1 MSGVDST
8 GSPTG
13 QPQGMRRWLPSLQAR
28 VLLATLAGGLLTLTL
43 AGWLLN
49 SLFTQHVQRQFEL
62 ELGRQLSQLVARLE
76 FDAQGQP
83 VVQTAQLS
91 DPRWVKPYGGLYW
104 QINNAAH
111 TPVLRSRSLWDQTLA
126 LPRDTVAD
134 GNLHAHTLAGP
145 AGQTLRVLEQ
155 SVQPPDDTDA
165 AADVAASPVTTP
177 PDAPAPSGTASGPRW
192 TLAVAA
198 DTQDQAQA
206 VQALRG
212 TLLLALAALLGLL
225 GLAAAAQV
233 WFGLAPLRA
242 MRQSLADLNA
252 GTTDRLGGNLPAEVQ
267 PLVDDFNRALQRL
280 DDGLASARTQA
291 GNLAHAL
298 KTPLAV
304 LRQAADAAA
313 TVHSAAA
320 MPGSTAPGTDPG
332 VPPTPE
338 QALHQ
343 LAAQVQ
349 EQVTRAQQHI
359 DWHLRRARAAAHAG
373 AHQRVSCEL
382 VPVLQGLMRVMDKL
396 HANRALKL
404 GQPATPPATPAE
416 QTPTVAVEAQD
427 LHDMLGNLLDNAC
440 QWARNEVRVGI
451 EADGPTHLCVVV
463 EDDGPGIPAALRT
476 QMLARG
482 ARLDETTPGSG
493 LGLAIVTELA
503 GLYGGALTLAESP
516 LGGLCARL
524 HLPAR

>member
-1 MSGVDST
+1 MSGADST
-8 GSPTG
+8 GSSPTG
-13 QPQGMRRWLPSLQAR
+13 QSQGMRRWLPSLQAR

-155 SVQPPDDTDA
+155 SVQPPDETDA

-198 DTQDQAQA
+198 DMQDQAQA

-304 LRQAADAAA
+304 LRQAADAA
-313 TVHSAAA
+313 VQPGAA
-320 MPGSTAPGTDPG
+320 PPDP
-332 VPPTPE
+332 
-338 QALHQ
+338 ALHQ

-373 AHQRVSCEL
+373 AHQRASCEL

-396 HANRALKL
+396 HAKRALDMAL
-404 GQPATPPATPAE
+404 HTPPDLPA
-416 QTPTVAVEAQD
+416 TVAVEAQD

-451 EADGPTHLCVVV
+451 EADGPAHLCVVV

-476 QMLARG
+476 QMLERG

-524 HLPAR
+524 RLPAR

>member
-13 QPQGMRRWLPSLQAR
+13 HQHQGMRRWLPSLQAR

-155 SVQPPDDTDA
+155 SVQPPDETDS
-165 AADVAASPVTTP
+165 AADVADGSATP
-177 PDAPAPSGTASGPRW
+177 ATAPPADTPRW

-198 DTQDQAQA
+198 DMQDQAQA

-304 LRQAADAAA
+304 LRQAADAAIQPG
-313 TVHSAAA
+313 AA
-320 MPGSTAPGTDPG
+320 PPDP
-332 VPPTPE
+332 
-338 QALHQ
+338 ALHQ

-373 AHQRVSCEL
+373 AHQRASCEL

-396 HANRALKL
+396 HAKRALDMAL
-404 GQPATPPATPAE
+404 HTPPDLPA
-416 QTPTVAVEAQD
+416 TVAVEAQD

-440 QWARNEVRVGI
+440 QWARSEVRVGI
-451 EADGPTHLCVVV
+451 EADGPAHLCVVV

-476 QMLARG
+476 QMLERG

-524 HLPAR
+524 RLPAR

>member
-13 QPQGMRRWLPSLQAR
+13 QPQGMRHWLPSLQAR

-83 VVQTAQLS
+83 VVNAAQLS

-126 LPRDTVAD
+126 LPPDTVAD

-177 PDAPAPSGTASGPRW
+177 PADAPAPSGTASGPRW

-304 LRQAADAAA
+304 LRQAADAA
-313 TVHSAAA
+313 VQPGAA
-320 MPGSTAPGTDPG
+320 PPDP
-332 VPPTPE
+332 
-338 QALHQ
+338 ALHQ

-373 AHQRVSCEL
+373 AHQRASCEL

-396 HANRALKL
+396 HANRALDMAL
-404 GQPATPPATPAE
+404 HTPPDLPA
-416 QTPTVAVEAQD
+416 TVAVEAQD

-440 QWARNEVRVGI
+440 QWARSEVRVGI
-451 EADGPTHLCVVV
+451 EADGPAHLCVVV

-476 QMLARG
+476 QMLERG

-524 HLPAR
+524 RLPAR

>member
-8 GSPTG
+8 GSPTS

-134 GNLHAHTLAGP
+134 GNIHTHTLAGP

-155 SVQPPDDTDA
+155 SVQPPDDADSP
-165 AADVAASPVTTP
+165 ADVAASPVTTP
-177 PDAPAPSGTASGPRW
+177 PDAPAPSGMASGPRW

-198 DTQDQAQA
+198 DMQDQAQA

-280 DDGLASARTQA
+280 DDGLVSARTQA

-304 LRQAADAAA
+304 LRQAADAAVQPGAALPA
-313 TVHSAAA
+313 TGPASD
-320 MPGSTAPGTDPG
+320 MP
-332 VPPTPE
+332 VPPE

-343 LAAQVQ
+343 LAAQVH

-373 AHQRVSCEL
+373 AHQRASCEL
-382 VPVLQGLMRVMDKL
+382 QPVLQGLMRVMDKL
-396 HANRALKL
+396 HASRALDMAL
-404 GQPATPPATPAE
+404 HTAPDLPA
-416 QTPTVAVEAQD
+416 TVAVEAQD

-440 QWARNEVRVGI
+440 QWARSEVRVGI
-451 EADGPTHLCVVV
+451 EADGPAHLCVVV

-476 QMLARG
+476 QMLERG

-524 HLPAR
+524 RLPAR

>member
-1 MSGVDST
+1 M
-8 GSPTG
+8 
-13 QPQGMRRWLPSLQAR
+13 
-28 VLLATLAGGLLTLTL
+28 
-43 AGWLLN
+43 
-49 SLFTQHVQRQFEL
+49 
-62 ELGRQLSQLVARLE
+62 
-76 FDAQGQP
+76 
-83 VVQTAQLS
+83 
-91 DPRWVKPYGGLYW
+91 
-104 QINNAAH
+104 
-111 TPVLRSRSLWDQTLA
+111 
-126 LPRDTVAD
+126 
-134 GNLHAHTLAGP
+134 
-145 AGQTLRVLEQ
+145 
-155 SVQPPDDTDA
+155 
-165 AADVAASPVTTP
+165 
-177 PDAPAPSGTASGPRW
+177 
-192 TLAVAA
+192 
-198 DTQDQAQA
+198 QDQAQA

-332 VPPTPE
+332 VPPTPDP
-338 QALHQ
+338 ALHQ
-343 LAAQVQ
+343 QAAQVQ

-373 AHQRVSCEL
+373 AHQRASCEL

-396 HANRALKL
+396 HAKRALDMAL
-404 GQPATPPATPAE
+404 HTPPDLPA
-416 QTPTVAVEAQD
+416 TVAVEAQD

-451 EADGPTHLCVVV
+451 EADGPAHLCVVV

-476 QMLARG
+476 QMLERG

-524 HLPAR
+524 RLPAR

>member
-155 SVQPPDDTDA
+155 SVQPPDDTDSP
-165 AADVAASPVTTP
+165 ADVADRTATP
-177 PDAPAPSGTASGPRW
+177 TAPPADTPRW

-267 PLVDDFNRALQRL
+267 PLVDDFNHALQRL

-304 LRQAADAAA
+304 LRQAADAA
-313 TVHSAAA
+313 VQPAAA
-320 MPGSTAPGTDPG
+320 PPDP
-332 VPPTPE
+332 
-338 QALHQ
+338 ALHQ

-373 AHQRVSCEL
+373 AHQRASCEL

-396 HANRALKL
+396 HAKRALDMAL
-404 GQPATPPATPAE
+404 HTHTDLPA
-416 QTPTVAVEAQD
+416 TVAVEAQD

-440 QWARNEVRVGI
+440 QWARSEVSVRTV
-451 EADGPTHLCVVV
+451 ADGPAHLCVVV
-463 EDDGPGIPAALRT
+463 EDDGPGIPAALRMH
-476 QMLARG
+476 MLARG

-524 HLPAR
+524 RLPAR

>member
-155 SVQPPDDTDA
+155 SVQPPDETDA
-165 AADVAASPVTTP
+165 PAGVAASPVTTP

-198 DTQDQAQA
+198 DMQDQAQA

-320 MPGSTAPGTDPG
+320 MPGSTAPGTAPG
-332 VPPTPE
+332 MPPTPE

-373 AHQRVSCEL
+373 AHQRASCEL

-396 HANRALKL
+396 HAKRALDMAL
-404 GQPATPPATPAE
+404 HTPPDLPA
-416 QTPTVAVEAQD
+416 TVAVEAQD

-440 QWARNEVRVGI
+440 QWARSEVRVGI
-451 EADGPTHLCVVV
+451 EADDPTHLCVVV

-476 QMLARG
+476 QMLERG

-503 GLYGGALTLAESP
+503 GLYGGALTLEESP

-524 HLPAR
+524 RLPAR

>member
-1 MSGVDST
+1 M
-8 GSPTG
+8 
-13 QPQGMRRWLPSLQAR
+13 
-28 VLLATLAGGLLTLTL
+28 
-43 AGWLLN
+43 
-49 SLFTQHVQRQFEL
+49 
-62 ELGRQLSQLVARLE
+62 
-76 FDAQGQP
+76 
-83 VVQTAQLS
+83 
-91 DPRWVKPYGGLYW
+91 
-104 QINNAAH
+104 
-111 TPVLRSRSLWDQTLA
+111 
-126 LPRDTVAD
+126 
-134 GNLHAHTLAGP
+134 
-145 AGQTLRVLEQ
+145 
-155 SVQPPDDTDA
+155 
-165 AADVAASPVTTP
+165 
-177 PDAPAPSGTASGPRW
+177 
-192 TLAVAA
+192 
-198 DTQDQAQA
+198 QDQAQA

-267 PLVDDFNRALQRL
+267 PLVDDFNHALQRL

-304 LRQAADAAA
+304 LRQAADAA
-313 TVHSAAA
+313 VQPGAA
-320 MPGSTAPGTDPG
+320 PPDP
-332 VPPTPE
+332 
-338 QALHQ
+338 ALHQ

-373 AHQRVSCEL
+373 AHQRASCEL

-396 HANRALKL
+396 HAKRALDMAL
-404 GQPATPPATPAE
+404 HTHTDLPA
-416 QTPTVAVEAQD
+416 TVAVEAQD

-440 QWARNEVRVGI
+440 QWAHSEVSVRTV
-451 EADGPTHLCVVV
+451 ADGPAHLCVVV
-463 EDDGPGIPAALRT
+463 EDDGPGIPAALRMH
-476 QMLARG
+476 MLARG

-516 LGGLCARL
+516 LGGLSARL
-524 HLPAR
+524 RLPAR